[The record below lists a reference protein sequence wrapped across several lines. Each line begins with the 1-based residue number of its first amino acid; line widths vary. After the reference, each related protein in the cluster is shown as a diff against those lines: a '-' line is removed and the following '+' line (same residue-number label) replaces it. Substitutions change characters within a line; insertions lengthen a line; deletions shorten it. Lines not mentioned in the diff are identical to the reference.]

1 MKKRLENKIK
11 YLIEIDADRLDS
23 IEASMKLN
31 KIIEE
36 SIENALEIIENW
48 FEQNKVDFEIILEGE
63 F

>member
-1 MKKRLENKIK
+1 MKKILENKIK

>member
-48 FEQNKVDFEIILEGE
+48 FEQNKVDFEIRLEGE